1 MSAWDFAGLALV
13 DGHVTE
19 LDLSATEPKRLTI
32 IDTIIETVIF
42 PSRSISGIEIR
53 KCLIGN
59 AFGVSNE
66 LPGWIVETPVSH
78 YDSVVNVASIKNVRL
93 SISASHS
100 GDHFEKDVYFRRERA
115 GKKRPCCADSVR

>member
-78 YDSVVNVASIKNVRL
+78 YDLVVNVASIKNVRL